1 MVSFDNF
8 LGKIKGMNAEAE
20 VFHAKVRSYE
30 LSYSKKEKSFLR
42 GEEEGYGLRLIK
54 DKRLGFSYGNSL
66 GDELLEMALS
76 SSKANEV
83 DEFNSLPSP
92 EKVERVEV
100 FDSRLVDPVSYLKDF
115 VEQLSVLEDAV
126 NVLSIRAVGGYSE
139 IEVKNTQGVDVST
152 RSSFLWLG
160 VSANYKGDEIT
171 PEVYEMASSRS
182 LSNVNVKR
190 LINDTREKVEVMKK
204 RRKLSKRVGEVVF
217 TQKALNELLAPMI
230 THGFSLES
238 YKRGATPFEQ
248 GQFFASRVSV
258 RDDPLIPYSA
268 WSREFDGEGLPSM
281 RTQLIEEG
289 VVKSYLSDSYW
300 ARKAG
305 VKGTHSAYRTYRT
318 LPSISTS
325 NIVLEGNSFKES
337 NELYIDQLE
346 GVHTSNF
353 VTGEFSVSANV
364 AWDGEGGY
372 REIVVSGN
380 VKDLIEGIVGFSKDL
395 MQYGKIVSGKAL
407 VKGLSLI

>member
-1 MVSFDNF
+1 MVDVDSFLN
-8 LGKIKGMNAEAE
+8 KIKGMNAEAE

-66 GDELLEMALS
+66 SDELLEMALS
-76 SSKANEV
+76 SSRANEA

-92 EKVERVEV
+92 EKVEKVEV
-100 FDSRLVDPVSYLKDF
+100 FDSRLVEPLSYLKEF
-115 VEQLSVLEDAV
+115 VEQLSVLEDAI
-126 NVLSIRAVGGYSE
+126 NLLSVKAVGGYSE
-139 IEVKNTQGVDVST
+139 IEVRSTQGVDAFT

-160 VSANYKGDEIT
+160 VSANYKGEEIT

-182 LSNVNVKR
+182 LSNVNIKR

-204 RRKLSKRVGEVVF
+204 RRKLNKRVEEVVF

-248 GQFFASRVSV
+248 GQFFASKVSV

-268 WSREFDGEGLPSM
+268 WSREFDGEGLPST
-281 RTQLIEEG
+281 RVQLIEGG

-325 NIVLEGNSFKES
+325 NIVLEGKGFKES

-380 VKDLIEGIVGFSKDL
+380 IKDLINGIVGFSNDS
-395 MQYGKIVSGKAL
+395 MQYGKVISGKAL